1 LALINQRQVVLSS
14 SAFLRR
20 LCDSS
25 RNLPKQQEAD
35 AMMEKFYAKADFSNL
50 TTMSDLRCRH
60 VHHQLHCK
68 VAGINPDQNEA
79 GTIDLGESHKT
90 D

>member
-1 LALINQRQVVLSS
+1 
-14 SAFLRR
+14 
-20 LCDSS
+20 
-25 RNLPKQQEAD
+25 
-35 AMMEKFYAKADFSNL
+35 MMEKFYAKADFSNL